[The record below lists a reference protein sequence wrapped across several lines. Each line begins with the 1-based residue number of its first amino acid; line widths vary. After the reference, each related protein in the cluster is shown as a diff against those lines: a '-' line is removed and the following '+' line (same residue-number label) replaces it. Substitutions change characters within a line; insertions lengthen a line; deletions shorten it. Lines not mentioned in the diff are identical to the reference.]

1 MAIRHFTTLYSANKA
16 FPMASFDTGTFLCI
30 SQRWNKMLNSIN
42 TVSHVI
48 TVNQKRPSF
57 LLRFSQLFFSFLV
70 VVVGLIHTP
79 CIAYYF
85 HVALAEA
92 RYYNISR
99 IKTSSGVA
107 TSSLVFHASSN
118 SVAILHHCDSGH
130 CFSPQADHHSLP
142 LCTVFNTTLPVAQ
155 VFFFS
160 FCDEDRSVIHRFP
173 FL

>member
-1 MAIRHFTTLYSANKA
+1 MAIRRFPTLYSPNKA

-30 SQRWNKMLNSIN
+30 AQRWNKMVNSIN

-79 CIAYYF
+79 CIACHF
-85 HVALAEA
+85 HVALTEA

-107 TSSLVFHASSN
+107 TSSLVFHASSLIWSPYFISAITDTA
-118 SVAILHHCDSGH
+118 SVHRRIIIVC
-130 CFSPQADHHSLP
+130 
-142 LCTVFNTTLPVAQ
+142 LCAQ
-155 VFFFS
+155 CSTQPCRRRRYF